1 MVDKGDYMP
10 EDFEVE
16 KNAMIDFQEVLDELR
31 RDRDERDEHLASIIS
46 ESRYSFKN
54 IIKDINMAKKYGD
67 DWVLEEAKKSFE
79 ENKHIL
85 DALGSDYDEDG
96 VPYWDKWTSK
106 QIGDDFEKDVLKD
119 LEERGFNLI
128 SRNVHMKGTG
138 CEVDFLARNDSK
150 TWHVEAKG
158 GKPGSGKRPGAQR
171 TDNVKKAVANAALIK
186 AVYKD
191 VYFVVY
197 FSSRPKLKTYSR
209 EMIDTARAANL
220 FDEVIYLD
228 K

>member
-1 MVDKGDYMP
+1 MVNDWHKPGITS
-10 EDFEVE
+10 EQILE
-16 KNAMIDFQEVLDELR
+16 ALR
-31 RDRDERDEHLASIIS
+31 EGR
-46 ESRYSFKN
+46 
-54 IIKDINMAKKYGD
+54 
-67 DWVLEEAKKSFE
+67 E
-79 ENKHIL
+79 ENDKKFDSYVEYATYMVKKNKEIL
-85 DALGSDYDEDG
+85 DKLGSDYDENG

-106 QIGDDFEKDVLKD
+106 QIGDDFEMSVLKD
-119 LEERGFNLI
+119 LEQRGFNLI

-158 GKPGSGKRPGAQR
+158 GKPGTGKRPGAKR

-220 FDEVIYLD
+220 FDEVIYLEV
-228 K
+228 

>member
-1 MVDKGDYMP
+1 MAEWHKPGITA
-10 EDFEVE
+10 EEILE
-16 KNAMIDFQEVLDELR
+16 ALR
-31 RDRDERDEHLASIIS
+31 
-46 ESRYSFKN
+46 
-54 IIKDINMAKKYGD
+54 
-67 DWVLEEAKKSFE
+67 EARE
-79 ENKHIL
+79 ENDKKFDNYREYAEWMVEQNKGIL
-85 DALGSDYDEDG
+85 DKLGSDYDENG

-106 QIGDDFEKDVLKD
+106 QIGDDFEMQVLKD
-119 LEERGFNLI
+119 LENRGFQFI

-138 CEVDFLARNDSK
+138 CEVDFLARMSDCRTDL

-158 GKPGSGKRPGAQR
+158 GKPGDGKRPGAKR

-220 FDEVIYLD
+220 FDEVIYLEV
-228 K
+228 